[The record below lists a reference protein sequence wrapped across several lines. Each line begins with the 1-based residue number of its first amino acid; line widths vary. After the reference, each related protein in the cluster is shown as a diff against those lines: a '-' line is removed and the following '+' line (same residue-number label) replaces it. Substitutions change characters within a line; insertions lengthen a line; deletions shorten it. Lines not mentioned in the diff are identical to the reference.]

1 MAQPVI
7 IEAVRT
13 PIGKRN
19 GWLSGLRAADILGAA
34 QTEVVKRAGVDPATV
49 DQVFGGCVTQ
59 AGEQG
64 FNVTRTSWL
73 LAGLPYDVAATTMD
87 CQCGSSQQANHMANN
102 LIAAGGA
109 DTTIGCGVETMSRI
123 PLGANASA
131 PGVGRAMPEDLPYDM
146 PSQFEAAERIAKKHG
161 ISREDV
167 DAFGLASQEKAARA
181 VAEDRFARE
190 IFAIEA
196 PIVGEE
202 GPRGEHSGD
211 KMVVSKDQGPRDTT
225 LEGLAK
231 LKPVLPEGI
240 HTAGT
245 SSQISDGAAAVL
257 WMSEERAKA
266 EGLKPR
272 ARIVAQVLAGFGPLL
287 PPRRPDRRDGEG
299 AGQGRHDDE
308 GHRPL
313 RGERGLCLDRVELG
327 QGARRRHGQAERE
340 RRGDRVGAS
349 GGCDRGAS
357 DHHDLARAGADRLD
371 LWVGFDVLWRRGGDG
386 HDHRAALRRSRL
398 AASVPPARGADPN
411 PTSHIGAYLWRGP
424 WQTFRPST

>member
-19 GWLSGLRAADILGAA
+19 GWLSGLRAVDLLAAA
-34 QTEVVKRAGVDPATV
+34 QVEVVKRSGIDPATV
-49 DQVFGGCVTQ
+49 EQVVGGCVTQ

-64 FNVTRTSWL
+64 FNVTRMAWL
-73 LAGLPYDVAATTMD
+73 MSGLPYDVAATTVD

-102 LIAAGGA
+102 LIAAGAA
-109 DTTIGCGVETMSRI
+109 DAAIGCGVETMSRI

-131 PGVGRAMPEDLPYDM
+131 PGVGRALPEDLPYDM
-146 PSQFEAAERIAKKHG
+146 PSQFEAAERIAQKYG

-190 IFAIEA
+190 IVAVEA

-202 GPRGEHSGD
+202 GPRGEHSGE
-211 KMVVSKDQGPRDTT
+211 KTVVSKDQGPRDTT
-225 LEGLAK
+225 IEGLAK
-231 LKPVLPEGI
+231 LKPVLPDGI

-266 EGLKPR
+266 DGLRPR
-272 ARIVAQVLAGFGPLL
+272 ARIVAQVLAGSDPYYHLDGPIVATKRVL
-287 PPRRPDRRDGEG
+287 DK
-299 AGQGRHDDE
+299 AGMTIKDIDLFEVNEAFASVVLSWAKVHDVDI
-308 GHRPL
+308 
-313 RGERGLCLDRVELG
+313 DRVNVNGGAIALG
-327 QGARRRHGQAERE
+327 HP
-340 RRGDRVGAS
+340 VGAT
-349 GGCDRGAS
+349 G
-357 DHHDLARAGADRLD
+357 
-371 LWVGFDVLWRRGGDG
+371 
-386 HDHRAALRRSRL
+386 SRL
-398 AASVPPARGADPN
+398 ITTILHELERTDSTYGLVSMCCGGALA
-411 PTSHIGAYLWRGP
+411 TGTVIERL
-424 WQTFRPST
+424 

>member
-19 GWLSGLRAADILGAA
+19 GWLSGLRAVDLLSAA
-34 QTEVVKRAGVDPATV
+34 QVEVVKRSGIDPASV
-49 DQVFGGCVTQ
+49 EQVVGGCVTQ

-64 FNVTRTSWL
+64 FNVTRMAWL
-73 LAGLPYDVAATTMD
+73 MSGLPYDVAATTID

-102 LIAAGGA
+102 LIAAGAA

-131 PGVGRAMPEDLPYDM
+131 PGVGRALPEDLPYDM
-146 PSQFEAAERIAKKHG
+146 PSQFEAAERIAKKYG

-167 DAFGLASQEKAARA
+167 DGLGFESQRKAAQA

-190 IFAIEA
+190 IVAIEA

-211 KMVVSKDQGPRDTT
+211 KMVVTKDQGPRETT

-231 LKPVLPEGI
+231 LKPVLPDGM

-272 ARIVAQVLAGFGPLL
+272 ARIVAQVLAGSDPYYHLDGPIVATKKVLDKAGMTMKDIDL
-287 PPRRPDRRDGEG
+287 FEVNEAFASVVLSWAKVHEADMDKVNVNGGAIALGHPVGATGSRLITTILHELERRDATHGLVSMCCGG
-299 AGQGRHDDE
+299 ALATGTII
-308 GHRPL
+308 
-313 RGERGLCLDRVELG
+313 ERL
-327 QGARRRHGQAERE
+327 
-340 RRGDRVGAS
+340 
-349 GGCDRGAS
+349 
-357 DHHDLARAGADRLD
+357 
-371 LWVGFDVLWRRGGDG
+371 
-386 HDHRAALRRSRL
+386 
-398 AASVPPARGADPN
+398 
-411 PTSHIGAYLWRGP
+411 
-424 WQTFRPST
+424 